1 MRRAN
6 KSKHNS
12 IGKLLNISI
21 YTGSRTAP
29 VITAENR
36 MLRRLKGERGRG
48 NKKNERGTVVN
59 CLLDK
64 CDYNQD
70 CICTRE
76 EITLSEE
83 HYCVGGCDDGWKIK
97 EEDDED

>member
-12 IGKLLNISI
+12 IGKLLNISSF
-21 YTGSRTAP
+21 TGSRTTP

-48 NKKNERGTVVN
+48 NRGRQVRSLIQSGSIGYRCAIQYVF
-59 CLLDK
+59 CSS
-64 CDYNQD
+64 YWQ
-70 CICTRE
+70 RF
-76 EITLSEE
+76 
-83 HYCVGGCDDGWKIK
+83 
-97 EEDDED
+97 

>member
-1 MRRAN
+1 MQKTFIFNFYEAAEKAVDDAV
-6 KSKHNS
+6 KSREMD
-12 IGKLLNISI
+12 
-21 YTGSRTAP
+21 RTAYGM
-29 VITAENR
+29 N
-36 MLRRLKGERGRG
+36 GW

>member
-12 IGKLLNISI
+12 IGKLLNISS

-48 NKKNERGTVVN
+48 E
-59 CLLDK
+59 
-64 CDYNQD
+64 QD
-70 CICTRE
+70 E
-76 EITLSEE
+76 
-83 HYCVGGCDDGWKIK
+83 
-97 EEDDED
+97 

>member
-12 IGKLLNISI
+12 IGKLLNISS

-36 MLRRLKGERGRG
+36 MLRRLKGERGRR
-48 NKKNERGTVVN
+48 NRG
-59 CLLDK
+59 
-64 CDYNQD
+64 
-70 CICTRE
+70 
-76 EITLSEE
+76 
-83 HYCVGGCDDGWKIK
+83 
-97 EEDDED
+97 